1 MYALRCTLSL
11 LKRLRKPIDD
21 DAADSSTTALGDWFG
36 RPLNVGRHRLLL
48 CTSAPSLLPVIIL
61 AKDLGGFPVR
71 LAHALSELLRALRV
85 PTDQVERELR
95 SMNDYRFAKTND
107 RTVLGSMTDF
117 IRMADWQIF
126 EGPPSPDLLGVSLE
140 LAEAPCGPINY
151 ERPKDVARALLRR
164 VV

>member
-21 DAADSSTTALGDWFG
+21 DAADSSTTALGDWFV

-107 RTVLGSMTDF
+107 RTVLGSMTDSF
-117 IRMADWQIF
+117 EWRTGRSSKARRHPIF
-126 EGPPSPDLLGVSLE
+126 LGVSLE